1 MTAERLCQ
9 FQATDNP
16 SAGAIQSDVVPRI
29 LRGNIVEFHGKKT
42 ILRACMITA
51 TRFSVETRPASQP
64 NPAAGEQQ

>member
-42 ILRACMITA
+42 MAIIYLRNQVGRI
-51 TRFSVETRPASQP
+51 RV
-64 NPAAGEQQ
+64 